1 VFQNGRG
8 GFDAFVGNPP
18 FAGKNTI
25 AEGSP
30 AGFLDWLKQLHPE
43 SHGNADLVAH
53 FFRRCFDLLRP
64 DGAMGLI
71 ATNTIAQGDTRSTGL
86 RWICL
91 HGGTIVAARKRY
103 RWPGVAAVVVS
114 IVHVLKG
121 AYSGERTL
129 DGHRVKQIT
138 AFLFDKGGHEDP
150 KPLKANAGKSFVGS
164 YVLGMGFTFDDSGEA
179 DDDTPGIPSP
189 IATMERL
196 IAENPKNAEVI
207 FPYIGG
213 KEVNDSPTHAHHRYV
228 INFGDRSEEEC
239 RSGWPGLMAIV
250 ERKVKP
256 GRLENNRENYRR
268 YWWQFAEKRAD
279 LVVALERYQR
289 ILTISCISNTLA
301 FASIK
306 TSHTFSHKLIVFP
319 LENLSSLALL
329 QSRIHEFWA
338 RTFAS
343 SMKDDLNYSPS
354 DCFETF
360 PFPSALLDST
370 ISDPAHAYHHQS
382 LESIGERYIKFR
394 AELMVSNNEG
404 LTSTYNR
411 FHDAA
416 ETSEGILE
424 LRRLHDAMDQAVL
437 AAYGWSDVLP
447 AGSGINPSTSPCG
460 FGLDYL
466 DLEDDALLPPDL
478 QERIASGDLFFP
490 TASEACNFQ
499 AQLRRYGGIKAS
511 RRLPWRHRWPDAIR
525 DDVLARLLA
534 LNAERYAE
542 EQAMGL
548 HGKGGKSTGATG
560 TTTGKRRGRP
570 AKASQASETEG
581 RLTEQMGLE
590 L

>member
-1 VFQNGRG
+1 
-8 GFDAFVGNPP
+8 
-18 FAGKNTI
+18 
-25 AEGSP
+25 
-30 AGFLDWLKQLHPE
+30 
-43 SHGNADLVAH
+43 
-53 FFRRCFDLLRP
+53 
-64 DGAMGLI
+64 MGLI

-129 DGHRVKQIT
+129 DGRRVEQIT

-228 INFGDRSEEEC
+228 INFGERNEEEC
-239 RSGWPGLMAIV
+239 RREWPELLAIV
-250 ERKVKP
+250 EKKVKP

-268 YWWQFAEKRAD
+268 YWWQFAEKRVE
-279 LVVALERYQR
+279 LVAELAGANRV
-289 ILTISCISNTLA
+289 LTIPCISNTLA
-301 FASIK
+301 FASLGVAY
-306 TSHTFSHKLIVFP
+306 TFSHKLIVLP
-319 LENLSSLALL
+319 LEHFSSLALL
-329 QSRIHEFWA
+329 QARVHEFWA
-338 RTFAS
+338 RFFAS

-360 PFPSALLDST
+360 PFPAALLDSVA
-370 ISDPAHAYHHQS
+370 SAPAYEATRQNLEAMGKRYHQ
-382 LESIGERYIKFR
+382 FR

-411 FHDAA
+411 FHDPS

-424 LRRLHDAMDQAVL
+424 LRRLHDEMDQAVL
-437 AAYGWSDVLP
+437 AAYGWSDALP
-447 AGSGINPSTSPCG
+447 TVSDTTPSTSPCG

-466 DLEDDALLPPDL
+466 DTEDDALLPPDL

-490 TASEACNFQ
+490 TATEACSFQ
-499 AQLRRYGGIKAS
+499 AQLRRYGAVKPS
-511 RRLPWRHRWPDAIR
+511 KKLPWRHRWPDAIR

-548 HGKGGKSTGATG
+548 HRKGGKVSAAPSGGTRRQRIERANAATKG
-560 TTTGKRRGRP
+560 
-570 AKASQASETEG
+570 QQIW
-581 RLTEQMGLE
+581 LNI
-590 L
+590 

>member
-1 VFQNGRG
+1 
-8 GFDAFVGNPP
+8 
-18 FAGKNTI
+18 
-25 AEGSP
+25 
-30 AGFLDWLKQLHPE
+30 
-43 SHGNADLVAH
+43 
-53 FFRRCFDLLRP
+53 
-64 DGAMGLI
+64 MGLI

-86 RWICL
+86 RWIC
-91 HGGTIVAARKRY
+91 HKDQGGTIFAARKRY

-129 DGHRVKQIT
+129 DGRRVEQIT

-196 IAENPKNAEVI
+196 IAANPKNAEVI

-213 KEVNDSPTHAHHRYV
+213 KEVNDRPTHAHHRYV

-239 RSGWPGLMAIV
+239 KREWPELMAVV
-250 ERKVKP
+250 ERKVKGTRGSHSTAP
-256 GRLENNRENYRR
+256 WWLFERLRGELYAAVLG
-268 YWWQFAEKRAD
+268 QKRV
-279 LVVALERYQR
+279 LVTGAAATQY
-289 ILTISCISNTLA
+289 LTFPFISTG
-301 FASIK
+301 
-306 TSHTFSHKLIVFP
+306 HVYSHKLIVFP
-319 LENLSSLALL
+319 WDEPGKFACLI
-329 QSRIHEFWA
+329 SRIHTA
-338 RTFAS
+338 FAIFFS
-343 SMKDDLNYSPS
+343 GTLEDRLTYNPS

-360 PFPSALLDST
+360 PFPTALPDAAVTDQDQPSHRQALD
-370 ISDPAHAYHHQS
+370 
-382 LESIGERYIKFR
+382 SIGERYHQFR

-411 FHDAA
+411 FHDPS

-424 LRRLHDAMDQAVL
+424 LRRLHDAMDQGVL
-437 AAYGWSDVLP
+437 AAYGWSEALP
-447 AGSGINPSTSPCG
+447 TGSGTNPSTSPCG

-478 QERIASGDLFFP
+478 QERIVSGDLFFP
-490 TASEACNFQ
+490 TATEACSFQ
-499 AQLRRYGGIKAS
+499 AQLRRYGAVKPS
-511 RRLPWRHRWPDAIR
+511 KKLPWRHRWPDAIR

-534 LNAERYAE
+534 LNAERYGE

-548 HGKGGKSTGATG
+548 QGKGGKVVAMATDVG
-560 TTTGKRRGRP
+560 NMRGKKGKP
-570 AKASQASETEG
+570 PQAPDSY
-581 RLTEQMGLE
+581 QMGLA